1 MKPELQ
7 IDKTVPLDESSLAPA
22 PESIAEGGLYFRIV
36 RACFAAFFRVY
47 FRLEFHGFE
56 NIPVKGPF
64 IVAPNHQSY
73 LDPFWVSI
81 PFPYPLRY
89 MTWDR
94 FIYMPIIGHFI
105 RTLGAFPVKLETG
118 DRTALRRS
126 LTHLQQGGRLMIFP
140 EGGRTR
146 TGQVMPFKPGVIR
159 LAMEAHVPIIPVT
172 IVGGYEAF
180 NAHHLLPRPRKV
192 KIIYH
197 PPISLPACN
206 GKEELKHS
214 LSDQAARL
222 QSLVESE
229 LRTGKE

>member
-1 MKPELQ
+1 MKPELK
-7 IDKTVPLDESSLAPA
+7 IDKAVRHDSAAINATTLPP
-22 PESIAEGGLYFRIV
+22 PTGGRYFRIV
-36 RACFAAFFRVY
+36 RACCAALFRLY
-47 FRLEFHGFE
+47 FRIEYHGFE
-56 NIPVKGPF
+56 HIPKSGPF

-118 DRTALRRS
+118 DRAALRLS

-159 LAMEAHVPIIPVT
+159 LAMDANVPIVPVT

-197 PPISLPACN
+197 PPITLPTFSD
-206 GKEELKHS
+206 KEEMKNS
-214 LSDQAARL
+214 LCDQAARL
-222 QSLVESE
+222 QAIVESA
-229 LRTGKE
+229 LP

>member
-7 IDKTVPLDESSLAPA
+7 IDKSVPTDAAAAAPTA
-22 PESIAEGGLYFRIV
+22 YAAAEGGLYFRMV
-36 RACFAAFFRVY
+36 RASCAAVFRLY
-47 FRLEFHGFE
+47 FRLEFHGCE
-56 NIPVKGPF
+56 NIPTNGPF
-64 IVAPNHQSY
+64 IVAPNHQSF

-94 FIYMPIIGHFI
+94 FIYMPVIGHFI

-118 DRTALRRS
+118 DRAALRMS
-126 LTHLQQGGRLMIFP
+126 LAHLQQGGRLMIFP

-159 LAMEAHVPIIPVT
+159 LAMDAKAPIIPVT

-197 PPISLPACN
+197 PPINLPACQ

-214 LSDQAARL
+214 LSDHAARL
-222 QSLVESE
+222 QAIVESKA
-229 LRTGKE
+229 R